1 MMQLIGKASLST
13 RMIVG
18 ALLSSLTVLAAAGVI
33 LSHIHRQAT
42 EQAFDERLN
51 VYLQALTGGL
61 ASPTESDHSEPSDL
75 GDPKFDLPMSGWY
88 WQIDSGGDGKGV
100 TIASPS
106 LFGSRLPR
114 LVTPK
119 PRTTSSDILR
129 GYVIGPDGRN
139 LRVMERMVLTP
150 DGVWHRLRV
159 AADADEIERAVQAFR
174 FPLLLTFGL
183 LGAIIVCLTAL
194 QVWLGMRPLGRLSKA
209 LADIRTG
216 QADRID
222 GGYPPDLAPLAREL
236 NLLLESNR
244 EIMERAR
251 TQVGNLAHALKTPL
265 SVIANEAATIDG
277 EVGDKIRE
285 QSAVIST
292 QMDWYLERA
301 RTAAASVALGRATEL
316 APVIGGL
323 ARVFAKLWQSRAV
336 ALVHEIPS
344 GLCFRGEKQDLEEML
359 GNLIDNAGK
368 WASTKVSVTA
378 FVSEGAEPFVSVM
391 IDDDGPG
398 LAKELR
404 IEAMQ
409 RGRRLDET
417 RPGTGLGLAIV
428 ADLAKLYGGQLTL
441 EDSPAGG
448 LRACLHL
455 PALQSPS

>member
-1 MMQLIGKASLST
+1 MMQWVIRASLST

-61 ASPTESDHSEPSDL
+61 ASPTESDHSDPSDL

-88 WQIDSGGDGKGV
+88 WQIDSGGDGKGHM
-100 TIASPS
+100 IASPS

-114 LVTPK
+114 LVTPT
-119 PRTTSSDILR
+119 PRTSSSDVLQ
-129 GYVIGPDGRN
+129 GYVRGPDDRN
-139 LRVMERMVLTP
+139 LRVIERMVLTP

-159 AADADEIERAVQAFR
+159 AGDADEIERAVQAFR

-183 LGAIIVCLTAL
+183 LGAIIVCLTGL
-194 QVWLGMRPLGRLSKA
+194 QVWLGMRPLGRLSRA

-222 GGYPPDLAPLAREL
+222 GDYPPDLAPLAREL

-265 SVIANEAATIDG
+265 SVIANEAATIEGD
-277 EVGDKIRE
+277 VGDKIRE
-285 QSAVIST
+285 QSAVIGT
-292 QMDWYLERA
+292 QMSWYLERA

-316 APVIGGL
+316 APVIAGL
-323 ARVFAKLWQSRAV
+323 ARVFAKLWKSRAV
-336 ALVHEIPS
+336 ELVHTIPA

-368 WASTKVSVTA
+368 WASTQVSVSA
-378 FVSEGAEPFVSVM
+378 LSGEGSELFLEIM

-404 IEAMQ
+404 VEALQ

-428 ADLAKLYGGQLTL
+428 ADLAKLYGGQLSL

-448 LRACLHL
+448 LRACLRL
-455 PALQSPS
+455 PAVQST

>member
-1 MMQLIGKASLST
+1 
-13 RMIVG
+13 
-18 ALLSSLTVLAAAGVI
+18 
-33 LSHIHRQAT
+33 
-42 EQAFDERLN
+42 
-51 VYLQALTGGL
+51 
-61 ASPTESDHSEPSDL
+61 
-75 GDPKFDLPMSGWY
+75 
-88 WQIDSGGDGKGV
+88 
-100 TIASPS
+100 
-106 LFGSRLPR
+106 
-114 LVTPK
+114 
-119 PRTTSSDILR
+119 
-129 GYVIGPDGRN
+129 
-139 LRVMERMVLTP
+139 
-150 DGVWHRLRV
+150 
-159 AADADEIERAVQAFR
+159 
-174 FPLLLTFGL
+174 
-183 LGAIIVCLTAL
+183 
-194 QVWLGMRPLGRLSKA
+194 
-209 LADIRTG
+209 
-216 QADRID
+216 
-222 GGYPPDLAPLAREL
+222 
-236 NLLLESNR
+236 
-244 EIMERAR
+244 MERAR

-265 SVIANEAATIDG
+265 SVIANEAATIDS